1 MKEADRF
8 IVLPRGKRQSLRS
21 KFGVSESMITAALSF
36 QTKSELGRRIR
47 TAAVNLYNGI
57 PFI

>member
-1 MKEADRF
+1 MKEAERF
-8 IVLPRGKRQSLRS
+8 IVLPKGKRQMLRS

-47 TAAVNLYNGI
+47 MAAVNLYSGI